1 MLSVSHTP
9 KQHRTKG
16 AISVTTLIIGLV
28 VVSISFVLLKFFLT
42 GAKEATVTVKDR
54 NQNYID
60 QKKVLINGQNERL
73 KTMRES
79 QETP

>member
-28 VVSISFVLLKFFLT
+28 VVGISFVLLKFFLT